1 MEVIQ
6 DELQKNGV
14 RIDVTSLNIYMN
26 HILVHYKA
34 MYDEATNRLKSN
46 QLIDVFH
53 ENCFN
58 TVGRVMAYLTLVR
71 CMEFPRE
78 EAVRKVVR
86 LAASSLRNITRVDGV
101 PGILRV
107 TLRLMDA
114 PIPDQV
120 FIRTLCSSVGY
131 TPMDTK

>member
-6 DELQKNGV
+6 DELQKNDV
-14 RIDVTSLNIYMN
+14 RIDVTLLNFHIN
-26 HILVHYKA
+26 RILVNYKA

-46 QLIDVFH
+46 QLIDVFY

-71 CMEFPRE
+71 RMNFPRE
-78 EAVRKVVR
+78 GAVRKVVR
-86 LAASSLRNITRVDGV
+86 LVVPSLRNITRVDGV
-101 PGILRV
+101 TSLRN
-107 TLRLMDA
+107 A
-114 PIPDQV
+114 PIPNQV

-131 TPMDTK
+131 TPMDTT

>member
-14 RIDVTSLNIYMN
+14 RIDVTLLNIYIN
-26 HILVHYKA
+26 RILIHYKA
-34 MYDEATNRLKSN
+34 MYDEATNRLKSD

-71 CMEFPRE
+71 LMEFPGE

-86 LAASSLRNITRVDGV
+86 LAVPSLRNITRVDGV
-101 PGILRV
+101 TSLRN
-107 TLRLMDA
+107 A

-131 TPMDTK
+131 TPMDTT

>member
-14 RIDVTSLNIYMN
+14 RIDVTSLNIYIN
-26 HILVHYKA
+26 HILVNYKA
-34 MYDEATNRLKSN
+34 MYDEATSRLKSN

-58 TVGRVMAYLTLVR
+58 TVGRVMVYLTLVR
-71 CMEFPRE
+71 CMKFPRE

-86 LAASSLRNITRVDGV
+86 LVVPSLRNITRVD
-101 PGILRV
+101 RV
-107 TLRLMDA
+107 TSLRNA

-131 TPMDTK
+131 TPMDTT

>member
-6 DELQKNGV
+6 DELQKNDV
-14 RIDVTSLNIYMN
+14 RIDVTLLNIHIN

-34 MYDEATNRLKSN
+34 MYNEATSRLKSN

-71 CMEFPRE
+71 CMKFPRE

-86 LAASSLRNITRVDGV
+86 LVVPSLRNITRVDGV
-101 PGILRV
+101 TSLRN
-107 TLRLMDA
+107 A

-131 TPMDTK
+131 TPMDTI

>member
-14 RIDVTSLNIYMN
+14 RIDVTLLNIYIN
-26 HILVHYKA
+26 RILANYKA
-34 MYDEATNRLKSN
+34 MYDEATNRLKSD
-46 QLIDVFH
+46 QLIDVFY

-71 CMEFPRE
+71 LMEFPGE

-86 LAASSLRNITRVDGV
+86 LAVPSLRNITRVDGV
-101 PGILRV
+101 TSLRN
-107 TLRLMDA
+107 T

-131 TPMDTK
+131 TPMDTT

>member
-14 RIDVTSLNIYMN
+14 HIDVQSLNIYMN
-26 HILVHYKA
+26 HILVTYKSL
-34 MYDEATNRLKSN
+34 YDEATSRLKSN

-58 TVGRVMAYLTLVR
+58 TVGRVMAYLTLVQ
-71 CMEFPRE
+71 CMKFLRE
-78 EAVRKVVR
+78 ETVRKVVR
-86 LAASSLRNITRVDGV
+86 LVVASLRNITRIDGV
-101 PGILRV
+101 LSLR
-107 TLRLMDA
+107 DA

-131 TPMDTK
+131 TPMDTT

>member
-6 DELQKNGV
+6 DELKKNGV
-14 RIDVTSLNIYMN
+14 HIDVPSLNIYIN
-26 HILVHYKA
+26 RILIHYKSL
-34 MYDEATNRLKSN
+34 YDEATSRLKSD

-71 CMEFPRE
+71 LMEFPGE
-78 EAVRKVVR
+78 EGVRKAVRLV
-86 LAASSLRNITRVDGV
+86 AASLWNIARIDGVLSLRDT
-101 PGILRV
+101 
-107 TLRLMDA
+107 
-114 PIPDQV
+114 PIPDEV

-131 TPMDTK
+131 TPMDTT

>member
-1 MEVIQ
+1 MEVIA
-6 DELQKNGV
+6 DELQKNDV
-14 RIDVTSLNIYMN
+14 RIDVTLLNIYMN
-26 HILVHYKA
+26 HILVNYKA
-34 MYDEATNRLKSN
+34 MYDEATSRLKSN

-53 ENCFN
+53 QNCFN

-71 CMEFPRE
+71 CMKFPRE

-86 LAASSLRNITRVDGV
+86 LVVPSLRNITRVDGV
-101 PGILRV
+101 TSLRN
-107 TLRLMDA
+107 A

-131 TPMDTK
+131 TPMDTT

>member
-1 MEVIQ
+1 MEVIA
-6 DELQKNGV
+6 DELKKNGV
-14 RIDVTSLNIYMN
+14 RIDVTLLNIYMN

-86 LAASSLRNITRVDGV
+86 LVVPSLRNITRVDGV
-101 PGILRV
+101 TSLR
-107 TLRLMDA
+107 DA
-114 PIPDQV
+114 SMPDQI
-120 FIRTLCSSVGY
+120 FIRTFCSSVGD
-131 TPMDTK
+131 TPMDTT

>member
-6 DELQKNGV
+6 DELQKNDV
-14 RIDVTSLNIYMN
+14 RIDVTLLNIHIN
-26 HILVHYKA
+26 RILVHYKA
-34 MYDEATNRLKSN
+34 MYDEATTRLKSN

-71 CMEFPRE
+71 CMKFPRE

-86 LAASSLRNITRVDGV
+86 LVVPSLRNITRLGGV
-101 PGILRV
+101 TSLRN
-107 TLRLMDA
+107 A
-114 PIPDQV
+114 PIPDLV
-120 FIRTLCSSVGY
+120 FIRTLCSSIGY
-131 TPMDTK
+131 TPMDTT

>member
-14 RIDVTSLNIYMN
+14 RIDLPSLNIYMN
-26 HILVHYKA
+26 HILDTYKS
-34 MYDEATNRLKSN
+34 MYDEATSRLKSN

-86 LAASSLRNITRVDGV
+86 LVVPSLRNITRVDGV

-107 TLRLMDA
+107 TLRLTDV

-131 TPMDTK
+131 TPMDTT

>member
-6 DELQKNGV
+6 DELQKNDV
-14 RIDVTSLNIYMN
+14 RIDVTMLNFHIN
-26 HILVHYKA
+26 RILVNYKA
-34 MYDEATNRLKSN
+34 MYDEATTRLKSN

-71 CMEFPRE
+71 CMKFPRE

-86 LAASSLRNITRVDGV
+86 LVVPSLRNITRLDGV
-101 PGILRV
+101 TSLRN
-107 TLRLMDA
+107 A

-131 TPMDTK
+131 TPMDTT

>member
-6 DELQKNGV
+6 DELQKNDV
-14 RIDVTSLNIYMN
+14 RIDVMLLNIHIN
-26 HILVHYKA
+26 HILVNYKA
-34 MYDEATNRLKSN
+34 MYDEATSRLKSN

-71 CMEFPRE
+71 CMKFPRE

-86 LAASSLRNITRVDGV
+86 LVVPSLRNITRVDGV
-101 PGILRV
+101 TSLRN
-107 TLRLMDA
+107 A

-131 TPMDTK
+131 TPMDTT

>member
-14 RIDVTSLNIYMN
+14 RIDVPSLNIYMN
-26 HILVHYKA
+26 HILDHYKT
-34 MYDEATNRLKSN
+34 MYDGATNRLKSN

-131 TPMDTK
+131 TPMDTT

>member
-14 RIDVTSLNIYMN
+14 RIDVTLLNIYMN
-26 HILVHYKA
+26 RILVNYKT
-34 MYDEATNRLKSN
+34 MYDEATSRLKSN

-86 LAASSLRNITRVDGV
+86 LVVPSLRNITRLDGV
-101 PGILRV
+101 TSLR
-107 TLRLMDA
+107 DA

-131 TPMDTK
+131 TPMDTT

>member
-1 MEVIQ
+1 MEVIA

-14 RIDVTSLNIYMN
+14 HIDVTLLNIHMN
-26 HILVHYKA
+26 RILVHYKT
-34 MYDEATNRLKSN
+34 MYDEATSRLKSN

-71 CMEFPRE
+71 CMKFPRE

-86 LAASSLRNITRVDGV
+86 LVVPSLRNITRLDGV
-101 PGILRV
+101 TSSRN
-107 TLRLMDA
+107 A

-131 TPMDTK
+131 TPMDTT

>member
-14 RIDVTSLNIYMN
+14 RIDVTLLNIYMN
-26 HILVHYKA
+26 RILVHYKA
-34 MYDEATNRLKSN
+34 MYDEATTRLKSN

-86 LAASSLRNITRVDGV
+86 LVVPSLRNITRVDGV
-101 PGILRV
+101 TSLR
-107 TLRLMDA
+107 DA
-114 PIPDQV
+114 SMPDQV

-131 TPMDTK
+131 TPMDTT

>member
-14 RIDVTSLNIYMN
+14 RIDVPSLNIYMN
-26 HILVHYKA
+26 DILVTYKS
-34 MYDEATNRLKSN
+34 MYDEATSRLKSN

-71 CMEFPRE
+71 CMKFLRE
-78 EAVRKVVR
+78 EDVRKVAR
-86 LAASSLRNITRVDGV
+86 LVVPSLRNITRLDGV
-101 PGILRV
+101 TSLRNA
-107 TLRLMDA
+107 L
-114 PIPDQV
+114 IPEQV

-131 TPMDTK
+131 TPMDTT

>member
-14 RIDVTSLNIYMN
+14 HIDVPSLNIYMN
-26 HILVHYKA
+26 DILVTYKT
-34 MYDEATNRLKSN
+34 MYDEATSRLKSN

-71 CMEFPRE
+71 CMKFLRE
-78 EAVRKVVR
+78 ETVRKVVR
-86 LAASSLRNITRVDGV
+86 LAAASLWNITRIDGV
-101 PGILRV
+101 LSLR
-107 TLRLMDA
+107 DA
-114 PIPDQV
+114 AIPDQV

-131 TPMDTK
+131 TSMDTT

>member
-1 MEVIQ
+1 MEVIA

-14 RIDVTSLNIYMN
+14 HIDVTLLNIHIN
-26 HILVHYKA
+26 RILVNYKA
-34 MYDEATNRLKSN
+34 MYDEATSRLKSN

-71 CMEFPRE
+71 CMKFPRE

-86 LAASSLRNITRVDGV
+86 LVVPSLRNITRVDGV
-101 PGILRV
+101 TSLRN
-107 TLRLMDA
+107 A

-131 TPMDTK
+131 TPMDTT

>member
-14 RIDVTSLNIYMN
+14 RIDVTLLNIYMN
-26 HILVHYKA
+26 RILVNYKA
-34 MYDEATNRLKSN
+34 MYDEATSRLKSN

-86 LAASSLRNITRVDGV
+86 LVVPSLRNITRLDGV
-101 PGILRV
+101 TSLR
-107 TLRLMDA
+107 DA

-131 TPMDTK
+131 TPMDTT

>member
-14 RIDVTSLNIYMN
+14 GNAPPVIDKYMLRIYAC
-26 HILVHYKA
+26 YKP
-34 MYDEATNRLKSN
+34 MYDEATSRLKPN

-58 TVGRVMAYLTLVR
+58 TLGRVMAYLTLVR
-71 CMEFPRE
+71 CMKFLRE
-78 EAVRKVVR
+78 ETVRKAVR
-86 LAASSLRNITRVDGV
+86 LAAVSLWNIMRVNGVTSLRDE
-101 PGILRV
+101 
-107 TLRLMDA
+107 

-120 FIRTLCSSVGY
+120 FIRTLCSSIGY
-131 TPMDTK
+131 TPMDTI

>member
-1 MEVIQ
+1 MGVIQ

-14 RIDVTSLNIYMN
+14 RIDVSLLNIYMN
-26 HILVHYKA
+26 CILVHYKA

-71 CMEFPRE
+71 CMKFPRE

-86 LAASSLRNITRVDGV
+86 LVVPSLRNITRVDGV
-101 PGILRV
+101 TILR
-107 TLRLMDA
+107 DA
-114 PIPDQV
+114 SMPDQV

-131 TPMDTK
+131 TPMDTT